1 MSLAYTGRMRLGVW
15 LVFAATVLSALVGIS
30 RAAAPTA
37 VELLPDLE
45 QKLPLALDVA
55 PDGERF
61 RLGFASR
68 VSNVGAGPL
77 VVSAIRPNRKTKTMT
92 ARQRVRLGDG
102 SERVGSIV
110 GRLRYEHAETH
121 SHWHLLPF
129 EHYELR
135 PAGGDSAVTLALK
148 QGFCLG
154 DRYRDPRA
162 RELDAPAEPVFRHEC
177 GKGST
182 RLVRMRE
189 GISVGYGD
197 LYKAHLE
204 GQSFDVTD
212 LAAGEYVLANVV
224 NRDQRIRESG
234 YANNAASILLSLDWP
249 NGPGEAPRVQ
259 VLAECLSTADCSR

>member
-1 MSLAYTGRMRLGVW
+1 MRLGVSI
-15 LVFAATVLSALVGIS
+15 ALSAVLLAALMGSS

-37 VELLPDLE
+37 SELLPDLE
-45 QKLPLALDVA
+45 QKVPLGLDVRSEG
-55 PDGERF
+55 DRF

-77 VVSAIRPNRKTKTMT
+77 IISAIRPNRKTKTMT
-92 ARQRVRLGDG
+92 ARQRVRLNDG
-102 SERVGSIV
+102 SERVGTIV
-110 GRLRYEHAETH
+110 GRLRYEHAELH

-135 PAGGDSAVTLALK
+135 PAGEDSAVALALK

-154 DRYRDPRA
+154 DRYRDPTARA
-162 RELDAPAEPVFRHEC
+162 LDAPAGPVFRHEC

-182 RLVRMRE
+182 RLLRMRE

-212 LAAGEYVLANVV
+212 LPAGEYVLANVV
-224 NRDQRIRESG
+224 NRDQRIREND
-234 YANNAASILLSLDWP
+234 YVNNAASVLLSLEWP
-249 NGPGEAPRVQ
+249 NGPREVPRVQ
-259 VLAECLSTADCSR
+259 VLAECRSTADCAR

>member
-1 MSLAYTGRMRLGVW
+1 MRLGLW
-15 LVFAATVLSALVGIS
+15 LALAATVLAALVGIS
-30 RAAAPTA
+30 RAAAPAA

-45 QKLPLALDVA
+45 QKVPEALDVA

-92 ARQRVRLGDG
+92 ARQRVRLADG
-102 SERVGSIV
+102 SERVGTIV
-110 GRLRYEHAETH
+110 GRLRYEHAELH

-135 PAGGDSAVTLALK
+135 PAGQDSAVALALK

-154 DRYRDPRA
+154 DRYRDTRA
-162 RELDAPAEPVFRHEC
+162 RQLDAPPNPVFRHEC
-177 GKGST
+177 GKGLT
-182 RLVRMRE
+182 RLLRMRE

-204 GQSFDVTD
+204 GQSFDITD
-212 LAAGEYVLANVV
+212 LPAGEYVLANVV
-224 NRDQRIRESG
+224 NRDQRIRESD
-234 YANNAASILLSLDWP
+234 YVNNAASVLMRLEWP
-249 NGPGEAPRVQ
+249 NGPRELPRVQ
-259 VLAECLSTADCSR
+259 VLAECRSTPDCAR

>member
-1 MSLAYTGRMRLGVW
+1 VSLAL
-15 LVFAATVLSALVGIS
+15 AATVVSALVGIS

-77 VVSAIRPNRKTKTMT
+77 VVSAIRPNRKTTTMT
-92 ARQRVRLGDG
+92 ARQRVKLDDG
-102 SERVGSIV
+102 SERVGRIV
-110 GRLRYEHAETH
+110 GRLRYEHAVTH
-121 SHWHLLPF
+121 AHWHLLPF

-135 PAGGDSAVTLALK
+135 PAGVDRAAALALK

-154 DRYRDPRA
+154 DRYRDLQA
-162 RELDAPAEPVFRHEC
+162 RELDAAAEPVFRHEC
-177 GKGST
+177 GRGSPG
-182 RLVRMRE
+182 LLRMRE

-212 LAAGEYVLANVV
+212 LPAGEYVLANVV
-224 NRDQRIRESG
+224 NRDQRIRESD
-234 YANNAASILLSLDWP
+234 YANNAASVLLSLEWP

-259 VLAECLSTADCSR
+259 VLAECRSSADCSR